1 MTRAKHQMPSGGGNL
16 NRDVGAGSPCH
27 ALPPVQVSPPVS
39 PNRGQEED
47 VKKSIFD
54 KTMAREEDLENLGQV
69 LNSETQKS

>member
-1 MTRAKHQMPSGGGNL
+1 MTRAKHQMCSGGGNL

-39 PNRGQEED
+39 PKQEED